1 MLARSLGAAML
12 AAGAAILPAQAQDG
26 FRWVAEPRF
35 EDAGAAFGGVV
46 PLREGERWGLMGA
59 DGAWAA
65 QPMFEAVGR
74 SGGERIAVRLAGKW
88 GVADAAGRL
97 VVPPLYDEI
106 GTPSEV
112 TPVRLDGRWIALD
125 GAGAQ
130 LQGDIPI
137 DTLAGNDGTC
147 IAGLKDGVP
156 VVDERGGTPRVT
168 VGDRPA
174 AIRRPSEGRVAVE
187 QGDGW
192 GDVYCGAPSLQAHP
206 TFEELRPFSNDFA
219 AARRDGVWGYISRY
233 STSWE
238 FTPRFTAA
246 REFADGL
253 APVQIE
259 GGLWGY
265 VNPFG
270 DMAIEAR
277 FTEAYSF
284 SDGLAGIRDGELR
297 GFVATDGTVAVAPQF
312 EDFWRH
318 ARGLAPVKLGGLWG
332 VIAPDAT
339 AAPGHLDLPLAA
351 LRAEGPAQAEF
362 SVLPSVP
369 HLYFT
374 QDYASF
380 HSLWADPAGEL
391 LVTTL
396 NEPQGEIEV
405 GVWDLRSGRLVR
417 KVAAPE
423 ASQSLML
430 PGNDL
435 LAIGLRTGH
444 LALTDPVSGRERH
457 RLKPFDGA
465 VIALA
470 SSADG
475 RLLAGTDGARIAI
488 WSQESGALLHRFD
501 GKAVALSFSADG
513 SQLFGGT
520 RYGGMTIWQTDTG
533 APFLALPD
541 QPLEGE
547 TVWDSEGLSAAVPTV
562 AVSQDGAVAALR
574 TVSLQGADGFF
585 ATSHSVTLTR
595 PTARRTIPIDPPLR
609 DILGLSL
616 SGDGALL
623 ALSGLTPDGDETT
636 VLDLYDAA
644 SGERIARHSLWEAAD
659 AEGRAIDRL
668 IVSADRL
675 GFLPDGDLMIVG
687 EGGQDI
693 LRIEPRSGRVEAV
706 IGEPLAFLATPQ
718 NGGGQKL
725 FLFEGDEGTVA
736 LFDLATGELRR
747 LAQFGGFSTETLFY
761 EIDDMLVIHDVV
773 FDRLVALDAATFA
786 ERALTPEEHAALL
799 PRLDALWNVEI
810 TPELTARFQSPPG
823 VREAGHV
830 VDGGRI
836 GVVRDEDNSLRVFDL
851 ERQELL
857 VRLMMT
863 RAGEWVAL
871 TPEGFFAGTAEGAKM
886 VSVAHGLGAFS
897 IDQVYQALYR
907 PDLVREKLAGD
918 PDGLVAAAA
927 GQLNLAVVLD
937 SGPAP
942 RIRFDGLPQRGEA
955 ADEVIEMRA
964 SLFDAGGGIGRVE
977 WRVNGRTVDVRARGA
992 APIAPSGGHEVAA
1005 RLVLDPG
1012 DNLVEL
1018 VAYNAADLIA
1028 SPPATALV
1036 RWDGVASS
1044 EPPRLHVLTV
1054 GVNDYADGRLK
1065 LNFAA
1070 ADARA
1075 LAAAMTQTG
1084 EAIYAS
1090 VEVTTLLDNEVTA
1103 AGLEAAF
1110 AGLSQAVQPQDV
1122 FVFFLAGHGKTLEG
1136 EYFYLPQDFRFAGG
1150 DPVREFGLGQ
1160 DRLQEWVARIAA
1172 RKSVLIFDTCES
1184 GSLTLA
1190 GLRGVDAALAQSA
1203 AVARLTRATGRTILS
1218 AATDT
1223 EPALE
1228 GYRGH
1233 GVLTYALLDGFDAAD
1248 ANANGTIEVTELA
1261 AFVDAQVPDISTR
1274 AFGFRQVPQMSIRG
1288 SDFPVVR
1295 QSRVL
1300 AGGEPAAP
1308 RYPETITHVAT
1319 GGTVVHDAPGGNP
1332 VMEVPAG
1339 VFFGVHLI
1347 AEEGGW
1353 AHVAREGLAL
1363 GYVRSEALMRLQYAS
1378 APAWRATA

>member
-1 MLARSLGAAML
+1 MTARSSFTAGGFGARFLGAALL
-12 AAGAAILPAQAQDG
+12 AAGAAVPIAQAQEG

-46 PLREGERWGLMGA
+46 PLREGELWGLMGA

-65 QPMFEAVGR
+65 APMFEAVGR

-88 GVADAAGRL
+88 GVADTAGRL

-112 TPVRLDGRWIALD
+112 TPVRLGGRWIALD

-156 VVDERGGTPRVT
+156 VVDERGAAPRVT
-168 VGDRPA
+168 VGERPGG
-174 AIRRPSEGRVAVE
+174 IRRPSEGRVAVE
-187 QGDGW
+187 QPQGW
-192 GDVYCGAPSLQAHP
+192 GDVYCGAPDLHAHP
-206 TFEELRPFSNDFA
+206 VFEDLRPFSSDLA

-233 STSWE
+233 SPSWE

-253 APVQIE
+253 APVQVE

-270 DMAIEAR
+270 DMAIAAR

-284 SDGLAGIRDGELR
+284 SDGLAGIRDGALR
-297 GFVATDGTVAVAPQF
+297 GFVATDGTIAVAPQF

-318 ARGLAPVKLGGLWG
+318 ARGLAPVRLDGRWG

-351 LRAEGPAQAEF
+351 LRAEGPAAAEF

-374 QDYASF
+374 QDYVSL

-396 NEPQGEIEV
+396 NEPQGESEV
-405 GVWDLRSGRLVR
+405 GIWDLSSGRLVR

-423 ASQSLML
+423 ASQALLL

-444 LALTDPVSGRERH
+444 LALIDPVSGRERH

-475 RLLAGTDGARIAI
+475 RLLAATDGARVAV
-488 WSQESGALLHRFD
+488 WSQESGALLHRID
-501 GKAVALSFSADG
+501 GGAVALAFSADG
-513 SQLFGGT
+513 GQLFGGS
-520 RYGGMTIWQTDTG
+520 RHGGMTIWQTDTG

-547 TVWDSEGLSAAVPTV
+547 EIWASEGLGAAVPTV

-574 TVSLQGADGFF
+574 TAFLQGADGFF
-585 ATSHSVTLTR
+585 AASQSVTLTR
-595 PTARRTIPIDPPLR
+595 PSGRRTIAIDPPLD
-609 DILGLSL
+609 DILGLAL

-623 ALSGLTPDGDETT
+623 ALSGLVPDDGA
-636 VLDLYDAA
+636 VALDLYDTA
-644 SGERIARHSLWEAAD
+644 SGERIARHFLWEAAD
-659 AEGRAIDRL
+659 AEGRAVDRL

-706 IGEPLAFLATPQ
+706 IGEPLAFLGPTR
-718 NGGGQKL
+718 NGSGQKL
-725 FLFEGDEGTVA
+725 FLFEGNEGAVS
-736 LFDLATGELRR
+736 LFDLETGELRR
-747 LAQFGGFSTETLFY
+747 LAQLGGFSADTLFY
-761 EIDDMLVIHDVV
+761 EIDDMLVIRDVAR
-773 FDRLVALDAATFA
+773 DRLVALDAATLEA
-786 ERALTPEEHAALL
+786 RALSREAEAALL
-799 PRLDALWNVEI
+799 PRLEALPEA
-810 TPELTARFQSPPG
+810 ELTPGLRARFLSLPG

-836 GVVRDEDNSLRVFDL
+836 GVVGDEDNSLRIFDL

-857 VRLMMT
+857 LRLMTT

-897 IDQVYQALYR
+897 IDQVYRALYR

-918 PDGLVAAAA
+918 PQGLVAAAA
-927 GQLNLAVVLD
+927 GQLDLAIVLD

-942 RIRFDGLPQRGEA
+942 RIRLEGLPQRGEA
-955 ADEVIEMRA
+955 ADEAIEMRA
-964 SLFDAGGGIGRVE
+964 LLFDAGGGIGRVE

-992 APIAPSGGHEVAA
+992 APIVPAGGHEVAA

-1012 DNLVEL
+1012 DNLIEL
-1018 VAYNAADLIA
+1018 VAYNGADLIA

-1044 EPPRLHVLTV
+1044 EPPRLHVLAA

-1075 LAAAMTQTG
+1075 LAAAMTQAG

-1090 VEVTTLLDNEVTA
+1090 VEVTTLLDGEVTA

-1110 AGLSQAVQPQDV
+1110 ARLSQAVRPQDV
-1122 FVFFLAGHGKTLEG
+1122 FVFFLAGHGKTMEG

-1150 DPVREFGLGQ
+1150 DPVRELGLGQ

-1248 ANANGTIEVTELA
+1248 ANGNGTIEVTELA
-1261 AFVDAQVPDISTR
+1261 AFVDAQVPDISAR

-1288 SDFPVVR
+1288 SDFPVAR
-1295 QSRVL
+1295 QLRVL
-1300 AGGEPAAP
+1300 AGGEAAAP
-1308 RYPETITHVAT
+1308 RYPGTVTHVAA
-1319 GGTVVHDAPGGNP
+1319 GGTVVYDAPGGKP

-1339 VFFGVHLI
+1339 AFFGVHLI
-1347 AEEGGW
+1347 AEEDGW
-1353 AHVAREGLAL
+1353 SHVAREGLAL
-1363 GYVRSEALMRLQYAS
+1363 GHVRSEALMRLQ
-1378 APAWRATA
+1378 

>member
-1 MLARSLGAAML
+1 M
-12 AAGAAILPAQAQDG
+12 
-26 FRWVAEPRF
+26 
-35 EDAGAAFGGVV
+35 

-88 GVADAAGRL
+88 GVADTAGRL

-112 TPVRLDGRWIALD
+112 TPVRLGARWIALD
-125 GAGAQ
+125 RAGAQ

-156 VVDERGGTPRVT
+156 VVDERGATPRVT
-168 VGDRPA
+168 VGDGPA
-174 AIRRPSEGRVAVE
+174 GIRRPSEGRVAVE
-187 QGDGW
+187 QADGW
-192 GDVYCGAPSLQAHP
+192 GDVYCGAPSLQAHSA
-206 TFEELRPFSNDFA
+206 FEELRPFSNDFA

-238 FTPRFTAA
+238 FTPRFIAA

-253 APVQIE
+253 APVQVD

-297 GFVATDGTVAVAPQF
+297 GFVATDGTIAVAPQF

-318 ARGLAPVKLGGLWG
+318 ARGLAPVKLDGRWG

-339 AAPGHLDLPLAA
+339 AAPGHLDMPLAA

-374 QDYASF
+374 QDFTSF

-396 NEPQGEIEV
+396 NEPQGESEV
-405 GVWDLRSGRLVR
+405 GIWDLRSGRLVR

-423 ASQSLML
+423 ASQALLL

-444 LALTDPVSGRERH
+444 LMLADPVSGRERH

-488 WSQESGALLHRFD
+488 WSQESGALLHRID
-501 GKAVALSFSADG
+501 GKAVALNFSADG

-520 RYGGMTIWQTDTG
+520 RHGGMTIWQTDTG

-547 TVWDSEGLSAAVPTV
+547 TVWDSTGLGAAVPTV

-623 ALSGLTPDGDETT
+623 ALSGLAPDGDETV
-636 VLDLYDAA
+636 VLDLYDGA

-659 AEGRAIDRL
+659 AEGRAVDRL

-706 IGEPLAFLATPQ
+706 IGEPLALLVPTQ

-725 FLFEGDEGTVA
+725 FLFEADAGTVA

-747 LAQFGGFSTETLFY
+747 LAQLGGFSADTLFY
-761 EIDDMLVIHDVV
+761 EIDGMLVIHDVV
-773 FDRLVALDAATFA
+773 RDRLVALDAATFA
-786 ERALTPEEHAALL
+786 ERALTPDEQAALL
-799 PRLDALWNVEI
+799 PRLDGLWNVEI
-810 TPELTARFQSPPG
+810 TPELTARFLSLPG

-836 GVVRDEDNSLRVFDL
+836 GVVRDEDNSLRIFDL
-851 ERQELL
+851 EKQELL

-871 TPEGFFAGTAEGAKM
+871 TPESFFAGTAEGAKM

-955 ADEVIEMRA
+955 TDEVIEMRA

-977 WRVNGRTVDVRARGA
+977 WRVNGRTVEVRARGA
-992 APIAPSGGHEVAA
+992 APIAPSSGHEVAA

-1028 SPPATALV
+1028 SPPATALM

-1044 EPPRLHVLTV
+1044 EPPRLHVLAA
-1054 GVNDYADGRLK
+1054 GVKRLCRRPAEAQLRRRRRERARRGYDADRRGHLRLGR
-1065 LNFAA
+1065 
-1070 ADARA
+1070 
-1075 LAAAMTQTG
+1075 
-1084 EAIYAS
+1084 
-1090 VEVTTLLDNEVTA
+1090 VTTLLDGEVTA

-1110 AGLSQAVQPQDV
+1110 ARLAQAVRPQDV
-1122 FVFFLAGHGKTLEG
+1122 FVFFLAGHGKTLKG
-1136 EYFYLPQDFRFAGG
+1136 EYFYLSQDFRFAGG

-1184 GSLTLA
+1184 GSLTVA

-1203 AVARLTRATGRTILS
+1203 AVARLTRATGRTVLS

-1248 ANANGTIEVTELA
+1248 ANGNGTIEVTELA
-1261 AFVDAQVPDISTR
+1261 AFIDAEVPDISTR
-1274 AFGFRQVPQMSIRG
+1274 AFGFRQVPQMLIRG

-1300 AGGEPAAP
+1300 AGGEPA
-1308 RYPETITHVAT
+1308 R
-1319 GGTVVHDAPGGNP
+1319 
-1332 VMEVPAG
+1332 
-1339 VFFGVHLI
+1339 
-1347 AEEGGW
+1347 
-1353 AHVAREGLAL
+1353 
-1363 GYVRSEALMRLQYAS
+1363 
-1378 APAWRATA
+1378 RATPRRSPMLRPAARSSTTRRAASR

>member
-1 MLARSLGAAML
+1 MAARFSFAAGGLPARSLAAAML
-12 AAGAAILPAQAQDG
+12 AACAAVPPAGAQDG
-26 FRWVAEPRF
+26 FRWVTEPRF

-88 GVADAAGRL
+88 GVADTAGRL

-112 TPVRLDGRWIALD
+112 TPVRLGERWIALD
-125 GAGAQ
+125 PAGAQ

-147 IAGLKDGVP
+147 IAGLKGGVP

-168 VGDRPA
+168 VGEGPA
-174 AIRRPSEGRVAVE
+174 GIRRPSGGRVAVG

-192 GDVYCGAPSLQAHP
+192 GDVYCGAPDLRAYPS
-206 TFEELRPFSNDFA
+206 FEELRPFSDDFA

-253 APVQIE
+253 APVQVE

-270 DMAIEAR
+270 DMAIAAR

-284 SDGLAGIRDGELR
+284 SDGLAGISDGALR
-297 GFVATDGTVAVAPQF
+297 GFVSTDGSIAVAPQF

-318 ARGLAPVKLGGLWG
+318 ARGLAPVKLDGRWG

-351 LRAEGPAQAEF
+351 LRAEGPAQADF

-396 NEPQGEIEV
+396 NEPQGASEV

-423 ASQSLML
+423 ASQALML

-444 LALTDPVSGRERH
+444 LTLTDPVSGRERH
-457 RLKPFDGA
+457 RLKPFEGA

-475 RLLAGTDGARIAI
+475 RLLAGTDGARIAL
-488 WSQESGALLHRFD
+488 WSQESGALLHRID
-501 GKAVALSFSADG
+501 GKAVALAFSADG

-547 TVWDSEGLSAAVPTV
+547 EVWTSEGLTAAVPTV

-574 TVSLQGADGFF
+574 TASLQGADGFF

-595 PTARRTIPIDPPLR
+595 PSGRRTFAIDPPLR
-609 DILGLSL
+609 DILGLAL

-623 ALSGLTPDGDETT
+623 ALSGLSPDDDETA
-636 VLDLYDAA
+636 VLDLYDTA

-706 IGEPLAFLATPQ
+706 IGEPLAFLGTTQ
-718 NGGGQKL
+718 NGASQKL
-725 FLFEGDEGTVA
+725 FLFEGDEGTVS
-736 LFDLATGELRR
+736 LFDLETGELRR
-747 LAQFGGFSTETLFY
+747 LAELGGFSADTLFY

-786 ERALTPEEHAALL
+786 GRALSREAAAALL
-799 PRLDALWNVEI
+799 PRLDGLWNAGL
-810 TPELTARFQSPPG
+810 TPALTARFLTLPG

-830 VDGGRI
+830 VDDGRI
-836 GVVRDEDNSLRVFDL
+836 GVVRDEDNSLRIFDL
-851 ERQELL
+851 ERQALL

-863 RAGEWVAL
+863 RDGEWVAL

-942 RIRFDGLPQRGEA
+942 RIRFDRLPQRGEA
-955 ADEVIEMRA
+955 GDEVIEMRA

-992 APIAPSGGHEVAA
+992 VPVMPSGGQEVAA

-1012 DNLVEL
+1012 DNMIEL

-1036 RWDGVASS
+1036 RWDGIASA
-1044 EPPRLHVLTV
+1044 EPPRLHVLAA

-1090 VEVTTLLDNEVTA
+1090 VEVTTLLDGEVTE

-1110 AGLSQAVQPQDV
+1110 ARLSQAVRPQDV

-1233 GVLTYALLDGFDAAD
+1233 GVLTYALLDGFNAAD
-1248 ANANGTIEVTELA
+1248 ANGNGTIEVTELA

-1288 SDFPVVR
+1288 SDFPVAR
-1295 QSRVL
+1295 QLKVL

-1308 RYPETITHVAT
+1308 RYPGTITHVAT

-1353 AHVAREGLAL
+1353 AHVAREGMAL
-1363 GYVRSEALMRLQYAS
+1363 GYVRSEALTRLQ
-1378 APAWRATA
+1378 